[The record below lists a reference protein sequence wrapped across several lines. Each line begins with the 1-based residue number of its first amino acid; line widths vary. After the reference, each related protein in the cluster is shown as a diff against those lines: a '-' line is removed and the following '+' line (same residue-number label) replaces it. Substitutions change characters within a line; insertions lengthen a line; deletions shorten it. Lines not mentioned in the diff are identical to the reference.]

1 MKQNVKRLTAFTLA
15 VNLILCM
22 IPASGFA
29 FEVNTGPSDQ
39 TVIEETLPPDIPV
52 ETVPEFP
59 AETPEEPEPTPT
71 PEEPEPT
78 PLPEESPMETEVPP
92 AMRDAE
98 EIPPKA
104 MPEVPAVEETAPAEI
119 LEDYVSAMEA
129 PMVGLNGVMAIAESD
144 YDINSGSIVLSTPG
158 SYTIRGT
165 GEKTTNT
172 ITIMGA
178 GEYEVTLSGV
188 NIDCS
193 DFKEEAAVAL
203 QDEAHVH
210 LILSNYNTLA
220 SGENRAG
227 VEVPEDCSLEV
238 SGYGDLVVTGGAGQ
252 YDAAAGIGGGAKM
265 SNGPITILDGN
276 ITANGGERSYNGAA
290 GIGGGCN
297 ADGKNITISGGTV
310 TANGSEES
318 YNGASGIGGGT
329 QGDGLDIIIQGGY
342 VTAAASRDSHL
353 GAAGIGGGYMGE
365 AQRLT
370 FSGGSTYAYSSS
382 GATTNGAG
390 IGGGYGGTASYIEIS
405 GDAYVYANYNNPNAN
420 LDGSNGAG
428 IGGGGAIIT
437 EDEKVGGDADHI
449 TISGGSV
456 EAYGNS
462 RGAGIGGGAN
472 GNATNITITGGDVRT
487 YGGKTPASESYL
499 SGAGIGGGS
508 YGYAEEITIRTG
520 ETNYATISAYS
531 SYGSAAIG
539 GGCHG
544 YAKGITIQDSNIY
557 ANAHYAESNGLYGY
571 GAGIGGGLYGAGLNI
586 LIENS
591 TVNTYSYYG
600 AAIGSG
606 AYVGQ
611 HYKSAN
617 TQGRPDLFFTAEGAV
632 LHEEF
637 PEGTK
642 VATSI
647 EIGEKSNITAESSY
661 GAAIGSGY
669 ANWGVGY
676 YADITERYV
685 VDVYIHDCTM
695 TRVGTSNSGAGIGT
709 GGDARY
715 CLSSIVV
722 DGCDSINAE
731 ATSSGM
737 SGASLG
743 SGSGNLWC
751 DMEMS
756 ITNCGTLTLGGDYMQ
771 GGAGIGT
778 GVSNYGGQATVT
790 VEHCDNIFVSM
801 QYGTGL
807 GTGYSNGSG
816 STSHGDYKFTTFFTM
831 NVSKCGSIQITHSG
845 YDNDTTCIG
854 SGVRNTYNTVD
865 ITVEECGPIAIKV
878 DGNYYYTVGIG
889 VGGSNACNSVH
900 VSILRC
906 GAITVEGW
914 YYEGVGIGIGR
925 STSSSNQDYPS
936 DYRVLVK
943 NCESILMTTY
953 GSYFTGIGTAT
964 STSSCNGEVVI
975 DNCGFIRINHNNG
988 SDSVGIGYGRGTHWY
1003 TTSKVWYDS
1012 HVNVQVQNCD
1022 DLTIVMNNGYNTGIG
1037 MGSQSYYGSGEICI
1051 TDCGNILVF
1060 HGQNPA
1066 FNNGGVNYTDHCT
1079 GIGLGRNC
1087 YNCDLAIV
1095 INGCGNVSTQYYK
1108 NSNGKSDYSRWCTGI
1123 GSGSNCYSNTDY
1135 GFTQE
1140 DGQITYYPNTL
1151 NIQIQ
1156 NCGAVEACCGDSGV
1170 GIGMG
1175 YNSRDTVCNVN
1186 IQDCSSV
1193 MADGHYYATGIG
1205 SGQDCYGSY
1214 TDLFDTSSTVTI
1226 LRCEG
1231 GVTAKGGRYGAA
1243 IGSGGNLRNSATVTV
1258 DIQNSGAVTATQY
1271 KLVEDNT
1278 IPDYNASQRG
1288 HAAAIGSGWN
1298 NNGNGQVS
1306 IHIQSCE
1313 VEAYAEDSAA
1323 IGCGDRCNTVTVS
1336 VDLEDC
1342 TVNAQGGCGA
1352 GIGMGDNVS
1361 NTTVDINLTNCE
1373 TTAESLAYGAG
1384 VGGGLED
1391 SRCTSNITVDGGSLT
1406 ATGAG
1411 GGAGI
1416 GTGPKSAVCRANVT
1430 IDGDAVVVATGSGA
1444 TDTRLAEGDD
1454 PTGSDAGAGIGGTAG
1469 QYVGN
1474 ITIRSGDIT
1483 AVGGGIEGNCAAG
1496 IGGGANAKAGN
1507 VVISGGTVH
1516 ATAGHC
1522 DQCGAAGIGGGANS
1536 NAGTVTISGGEVTA
1550 IGAHGEKMGGAGI
1563 GGGPRGDGGTI
1574 IIEGGVVFAIGSERG
1589 AGIGGG
1595 FNGNGGDVTISGG
1608 TTTVIGGLYDSAG
1621 IGGGANG
1628 EGGTLTLSGDPEL
1641 KVYGKSG
1648 NLAITSEITTS
1659 VPLFQGTMA
1668 EVSEDEVTVSLLE
1681 LEGSGEDAVTLPAAY
1696 GAFSLTLPTEG
1707 TYSAYIELDKRCLLS
1722 TLEDSIEE
1730 FQIEEATPA
1739 EGMRLTVI
1747 RFYEVT
1753 FDTGDGSPV
1762 EAQTVRMNKPVTLPD
1777 DPTLDGHFFGGWF
1790 TDEDCTNPYDF
1801 SLPVTGD
1808 MTLYAQWIEIHGQ
1821 PYVIYHYKASLE
1833 GGWDIGTIQYGGEI
1847 PGQLVT
1853 ATSMEYVGF
1862 AEDKL
1867 SSERVP
1873 SGYTQE
1879 GETLVLKL
1887 YYRRVQIKVLVE
1899 NAGEDYPTQF
1909 TAPYG
1914 TLMLLGKPSKA
1925 GYDFDRWTDTDGNTI
1940 DTTMTVH
1947 IEELGDTIFAN
1958 WVLQEGQAA
1967 YQVKHYLRSLE
1978 GAYVLRVAEDLS
1990 GEVGDVVTVTP
2001 NNYTGFHV
2009 NHSISD
2015 ETATG
2020 IIQADNSLA
2029 LRVYYD
2035 RDWITVRLENTHN
2048 TAGSVTVEYG
2058 SAANLPTPSWP
2069 GYTFEGWQK
2078 EDGSFYQDDDN
2089 IETLGEAV
2097 TAQWSAGA
2105 TTLYTVR
2112 YYKQDIQGENMEI
2125 VSLEDLHG
2133 AAGSTVKAAI
2143 RKYPGFTYAP
2153 ELSNVTGM
2161 VDAEDPLILNVYYTR
2176 NTYKVSFV
2184 SNGGTE
2190 VEDQTGIYYTAL
2202 ATAPEDP
2209 FKIGYDFEG
2218 WYTDKTLGDKHNFG
2232 VPVTHDMTLYAK
2244 WTPRD
2249 DTKYT
2254 VYHYQQAVAGAGYA
2268 LADTDHLEGTTGSK
2282 VTAQDMDYPGFH
2294 RNADHKGNVVSATVA
2309 PDGSTVLALY
2319 YDRDLYTVTF
2329 YANGGSPV
2337 SKAKGIRYGAAVP
2350 QPSDP
2355 TKDGYTFL
2363 RWRVD
2368 EEREEGYD
2376 FTTPISENLSLYA
2389 LWEANTYRVTFD
2401 YQGATGNNTVSSK
2414 SVIFGNAYDELPGPT
2429 RHGYDFLGWFTEEQ
2443 DGDEVTAD
2451 TVVETIG
2458 DHTLYSH
2465 WSAREDTPYTVE
2477 HYHQSPT
2484 GVGYELVD
2492 TDHLTGTTDTTVIAE
2507 PRKYPGLQEDVA
2519 NALRVGSGNL
2529 AGDGSL
2535 TLKLYYTRA
2544 RHTLFIDRANGQGM
2558 ETYTVLYGAEVTL
2571 PADPRR
2577 RGYTFAGWT
2586 AEGVDLGE
2594 GKSFSMPD
2602 NAVTLTATW
2611 EAVDYSVTYKYTGA
2625 VPAGAPQLPSGGK
2638 NHNIG
2643 DVLEVAE
2650 VPTLEGYTFHGWH
2663 TDDAAVVDGKF
2674 TMPDG
2679 NVTFTGEWRKGLHNV
2694 IYIYQGS
2701 VPDGAPA
2708 VPVDTN
2714 AYKVGAQVTV
2724 QPDPELEGYSFSGW
2738 QSDVE
2743 IVDGV
2748 FKMPVTN
2755 VVLRGSWSP
2764 VVYSVQFSYTGAVPE
2779 TAQQLPE
2786 EENRAMGET
2795 VAVPAVASVV
2805 GYRFLGWTVDG
2816 VSVEDGAIQ
2825 MPAKDIVLVGCWEK
2839 LPYHVTYAYTGK
2851 VPVKA
2856 PAVPVD
2862 TNVYTLGDTVRVMDS
2877 PTLKGYAFS
2886 GWGESFSMPAENVTL
2901 TGSWSAVTYQ
2911 ITYVLDGGTA
2921 PEKNPTSYTVESPS
2935 LTFTPATK
2943 TGHTFE
2949 GWFADSG
2956 FTTPVAALPAGS
2968 TGDITLYAKWKES
2981 APVGGGGSGGGS
2993 FGGGGSGGGPS
3004 GSTEV
3009 VKPEPPS
3016 QSSGMLNKAD
3026 HMAYIQGFVDGT
3038 VRPLANISRAE
3049 VAAIFFRLLTEEVRK
3064 ENATTVHSFTDVEE
3078 DGWYTEAV
3086 ATLTAMGIVKGRGDG
3101 VFDPT
3106 ATISRSEFAVIAAR
3120 FDSAAYT
3127 GPDLFPDIHGH
3138 WASEEIN
3145 RAAQK
3150 GWVKGD
3156 DAGMFRPDAPIT
3168 RAEAVTLINRVL
3180 ERRVDK
3186 SGVLE
3191 EMKTFPD
3198 NADPTVWYY
3207 YAIQEAANGHAYT
3220 KDKDGREHWVEIK

>member
-1 MKQNVKRLTAFTLA
+1 MKNELKRLTAFVLA

-29 FEVNTGPSDQ
+29 VEVNTGSADQ
-39 TVIEETLPPDIPV
+39 AVIEEPLPPDMPV
-52 ETVPEFP
+52 ETAPELP
-59 AETPEEPEPTPT
+59 TETPEEAEPA
-71 PEEPEPT
+71 
-78 PLPEESPMETEVPP
+78 PLPEEPPMETEAPPATEDGEEVPP
-92 AMRDAE
+92 E
-98 EIPPKA
+98 A
-104 MPEVPAVEETAPAEI
+104 MPEVPAEEETSPAEI
-119 LEDYVSAMEA
+119 LEDFVPAMA
-129 PMVGLNGVMAIAESD
+129 SMDGLNEIMAIAESD
-144 YDINSGSIVLSTPG
+144 YDINSDSIVLSAPG

-165 GEKTTNT
+165 GEITTNT
-172 ITIMGA
+172 VTIMGA
-178 GEYEVTLSGV
+178 GEYEVTLAGV

-193 DFKEEAAVAL
+193 DYKEEAAVAL
-203 QDEAHVH
+203 QDGALVR
-210 LILSNYNTLA
+210 LILIGTNTLA

-227 VEVPEDCSLEV
+227 IEVPEDCSLEV
-238 SGYGDLVVTGGAGQ
+238 NGYGDLVVTGGAGQ

-265 SNGPITILDGN
+265 SNGPIAILGGT

-297 ADGKNITISGGTV
+297 ADGKDITISGGNV

-329 QGDGLDIIIQGGY
+329 QGDGLDITIEGGY
-342 VTAAASRDSHL
+342 VTAAGSRDSHL
-353 GAAGIGGGYMGE
+353 GAAGIGGGYMGDAE
-365 AQRLT
+365 RLT
-370 FSGGSTYAYSSS
+370 FSGGTAYANSSS

-405 GDAYVYANYNNPNAN
+405 GEAYVYANYNNPNAN

-428 IGGGGAIIT
+428 IGGGGAIIS
-437 EDEKVGGDADHI
+437 EDGKAGGDADHI
-449 TISGGSV
+449 TISGGFV

-462 RGAGIGGGAN
+462 RGAGIGGGAH
-472 GNATNITITGGDVRT
+472 GNATHINISGGTVYA
-487 YGGKTPASESYL
+487 YGGKTPTSNSYL
-499 SGAGIGGGS
+499 SGAGIGGGA
-508 YGYAEEITIRTG
+508 YGYAENITICTG
-520 ETNYATISAYS
+520 QTEQQTVFAYS

-544 YAKGITIQDSNIY
+544 YAKGITIQDSNVY
-557 ANAHYAESNGLYGY
+557 ASATYNESNGTSGH

-586 LIENS
+586 QIKAS
-591 TVNTYSYYG
+591 TVEASSYGG

-606 AYVGQ
+606 AYLGQ
-611 HYKSAN
+611 HQYFSGVDDSD
-617 TQGRPDLFFTAEGAV
+617 TTTDWFFTTDEAV
-632 LHEEF
+632 LHGKF
-637 PEGTK
+637 PSDTK
-642 VATSI
+642 VAANI
-647 EIGEKSNITAESSY
+647 EIGKGSNIRASSGS
-661 GAAIGSGY
+661 GAAIGSGRD
-669 ANWGVGY
+669 NWGVY
-676 YADITERYV
+676 NDTDSITERYI
-685 VDVYIHDCTM
+685 VDVYIHDCVIVQT
-695 TRVGTSNSGAGIGT
+695 NAYDGAGIGT
-709 GGDARY
+709 GEYARF
-715 CLSSIVV
+715 CISSIVV
-722 DGCDSINAE
+722 DNC
-731 ATSSGM
+731 TSVDAGTSYGGAIG
-737 SGASLG
+737 SGAYNYYCDMDVSITDCETLSLG
-743 SGSGNLWC
+743 ASNK
-751 DMEMS
+751 
-756 ITNCGTLTLGGDYMQ
+756 IYY
-771 GGAGIGT
+771 GAGIGT
-778 GVSNYGGQATVT
+778 GYYNYGGQANVI
-790 VEHCDNIFVSM
+790 VDNCTSISVWATG
-801 QYGTGL
+801 GTGL
-807 GTGYSNGSG
+807 GTGINNGS
-816 STSHGDYKFTTFFTM
+816 SSYTTTFTM
-831 NVSKCGSIQITHSG
+831 RVSKCKSIQINLQPYNGNNNSIG
-845 YDNDTTCIG
+845 IG
-854 SGVRNTYNTVD
+854 SGQSNSYNTVD
-865 ITVEECGPIAIKV
+865 ITVEDCGPIAINTTTSY
-878 DGNYYYTVGIG
+878 NYKLGIG
-889 VGGSNACNSVH
+889 VGRSNTSNSVH
-900 VSILRC
+900 VSVLRC
-906 GAITVEGW
+906 GAISMEG
-914 YYEGVGIGIGR
+914 YYQYGVGIGIGANT
-925 STSSSNQDYPS
+925 STASLNNPTDYQ
-936 DYRVLVK
+936 VLIK
-943 NCESILMTTY
+943 DCDSISMTTSGY
-953 GSYFTGIGTAT
+953 YFTGIGIGADTR
-964 STSSCNGEVVI
+964 SCTGEVVV
-975 DNCGFIRINHNNG
+975 DNCGSILINHTSG
-988 SDSVGIGYGRGTHWY
+988 DQSVGIGYNRGTAWHTSLPTWY
-1003 TTSKVWYDS
+1003 ALHT
-1012 HVNVQVQNCD
+1012 NVQVQNCD
-1022 DLTIVMNNGYNTGIG
+1022 DITIVMNGSYNTGIG
-1037 MGSQSYYGSGEICI
+1037 MGNDSYYATGKIAI
-1051 TDCGNILVF
+1051 TDCGSISVY
-1060 HGQNPA
+1060 HGYDPA
-1066 FNNGGVNYTDHCT
+1066 YNSSCNYADCSV
-1079 GIGLGRNC
+1079 GIGLGRSS
-1087 YNCDLAIV
+1087 YNCDLGIS
-1095 INGCGNVSTQYYK
+1095 ITCCGDVSARYYQDN
-1108 NSNGKSDYSRWCTGI
+1108 NSNFSYARYCTGI
-1123 GSGSNCYSNTDY
+1123 GSGDNCYSSTNYSCALENGET
-1135 GFTQE
+1135 F
-1140 DGQITYYPNTL
+1140 YYPNTL

-1156 NCGAVEACCGDSGV
+1156 DCGMVEANCGQYGAA
-1170 GIGMG
+1170 IGMG
-1175 YNSRDTVCNVN
+1175 YNNRDTVCNVN
-1186 IQDCSSV
+1186 IQDCNSV
-1193 MADGHYYATGIG
+1193 MADGRYYATGMG
-1205 SGQDCYGSY
+1205 CGQDCYGSD
-1214 TDLFDTSSTVTI
+1214 TNLFDTSSTVTI
-1226 LRCEG
+1226 LRCGG

-1243 IGSGGNLRNSATVTV
+1243 IGSGGNLRSSAAVTV
-1258 DIQNSGAVTATQY
+1258 DIQDSGTVTATQY

-1288 HAAAIGSGWN
+1288 HAVAIGSGWS
-1298 NNGNGQVS
+1298 NNGNAQVS
-1306 IHIQSCE
+1306 IHIQNCE

-1323 IGCGDRCNTVTVS
+1323 IGCGDRSNTTTVDI
-1336 VDLEDC
+1336 DLEDC

-1352 GIGMGDNVS
+1352 GIGYGDNAS
-1361 NTTVDINLTNCE
+1361 NTTVNITLTNCE
-1373 TTAESLAYGAG
+1373 TIAESLAYGAG
-1384 VGGGLED
+1384 VGGGLEN
-1391 SRCTSNITVDGGSLT
+1391 SRCTANITVDGGELT
-1406 ATGAG
+1406 ANGAG
-1411 GGAGI
+1411 GGSGI
-1416 GTGPKSAVCRANVT
+1416 GTGPRGSVCRANVT
-1430 IDGDAVVVATGSGA
+1430 IDGDAVVIATGSGA
-1444 TDTRLAEGDD
+1444 TDARLAEGDD

-1483 AVGGGIEGNCAAG
+1483 AIGGGVEGYCAAG

-1507 VVISGGTVH
+1507 VIISGGTVR

-1522 DQCGAAGIGGGANS
+1522 DQCGGAGIGGGANS

-1563 GGGPRGDGGTI
+1563 GGGPRGDGGPV
-1574 IIEGGVVFAIGSERG
+1574 IIEGGTVIAIGSERG

-1595 FNGNGGDVTISGG
+1595 FNGNGGDVSISGG
-1608 TTTVIGGLYDSAG
+1608 TVTVTGGLYDSAG

-1628 EGGTLTLSGDPEL
+1628 GGGILTLSGDPIL

-1648 NLAITSEITTS
+1648 NPAITSEITTS

-1668 EVSEDEVTVSLLE
+1668 EVSEDEVTVSLVE
-1681 LEGSGEDAVTLPAAY
+1681 LEGNGEDAATLPAAY
-1696 GAFSLTLPTEG
+1696 DAFSLTLPGEG

-1730 FQIEEATPA
+1730 FRIEETIPA
-1739 EGMRLTVI
+1739 EGVRLTVI
-1747 RFYEVT
+1747 RFFEVA
-1753 FDTGDGSPV
+1753 FDTGDGTPV
-1762 EAQTVRMNKPVTLPD
+1762 ETQTVRMNKPVTLPEN
-1777 DPTLDGHFFGGWF
+1777 PALDGHFFGGWF
-1790 TDEDCTNPYDF
+1790 TDEDCTTPYDF

-1821 PYVIYHYKASLE
+1821 PYVVYHYKASLE
-1833 GGWDIGTIQYGGEI
+1833 GGWDIGTIQYGGEV

-1853 ATSMEYVGF
+1853 ATPMEYVGF

-1867 SSERVP
+1867 SVERVP

-1887 YYRRVQIKVLVE
+1887 YYRRIQIKVQIE
-1899 NAGEDYPTQF
+1899 NAGQDYPTQL

-1925 GYDFDRWTDTDGNTI
+1925 GYDFDRWTDADGNTV

-1947 IEELGDTIFAN
+1947 IEDLGDTIFAN

-1990 GEVGDVVTVTP
+1990 GDVGDVVTVSP
-2001 NNYTGFHV
+2001 NNYVGFHV

-2048 TAGSVTVEYG
+2048 TAESVTAEYG

-2089 IETLGEAV
+2089 IETLGETV

-2125 VSLEDLHG
+2125 VSLEDLYG

-2153 ELSNVTGM
+2153 ELSNVTGT
-2161 VDAEDPLILNVYYTR
+2161 VDAEEPLILNVYYTR

-2184 SNGGTE
+2184 SNGGTA
-2190 VEDQTGIYYTAL
+2190 VDAQTGIYYTAL

-2209 FKIGYDFEG
+2209 TKIGYDFEG

-2232 VPVTHDMTLYAK
+2232 VPVTHDLTLYAK

-2254 VYHYQQAVAGAGYA
+2254 VYHYRQAVTGTGYA
-2268 LADTDHLEGTTGSK
+2268 LADTDHLEGTTGSE
-2282 VTAQDMDYPGFH
+2282 VTAQEMDYPGFH
-2294 RNADHKGNVVSATVA
+2294 RNADHNGNVVSATVA

-2319 YDRDLYTVTF
+2319 YDRNLYTATF

-2337 SKAKGIRYGAAVP
+2337 SKVKGIRYGATVA

-2363 RWRVD
+2363 RWRGD
-2368 EEREEGYD
+2368 EKSEEGYD
-2376 FTTPISENLSLYA
+2376 FTAPVTANLSLYA

-2414 SVIFGNAYDELPGPT
+2414 SVIFDSSYDELPRPT
-2429 RHGYDFLGWFTEEQ
+2429 RHGYDFLGWFTEER

-2451 TVVETIG
+2451 TVAQTIG
-2458 DHTLYSH
+2458 DHTLYAH
-2465 WSAREDTPYTVE
+2465 WFAREDTPYTVE
-2477 HYHQSPT
+2477 HYHQSPS

-2507 PRKYPGLQEDVA
+2507 PRKYPGLQEDTA

-2544 RHTLFIDRANGQGM
+2544 RHTLLIDRANGQGM
-2558 ETYTVLYGAEVTL
+2558 ETHTVLYGAEVTL
-2571 PADPRR
+2571 PAAAPRR

-2586 AEGVDLGE
+2586 AEGVELGE
-2594 GKSFSMPD
+2594 GESFSMPD

-2611 EAVDYSVTYKYTGA
+2611 EAVDYSVTYKYIGA
-2625 VPAGAPQLPSGGK
+2625 VPADAPQLPDGGK
-2638 NHNIG
+2638 DHNIG

-2679 NVTFTGEWRKGLHNV
+2679 NVTFTGEWRKGLHNI

-2701 VPDGAPA
+2701 VPEGAPA
-2708 VPVDTN
+2708 APVDTN
-2714 AYKVGAQVTV
+2714 AYMVGAKVTV
-2724 QPDPELEGYSFSGW
+2724 LPDPELEGYAFSGW

-2764 VVYSVQFSYTGAVPE
+2764 VVYNVQFSYTGDIPD

-2786 EENRAMGET
+2786 EEYRAMGET
-2795 VAVPAVASVV
+2795 VTVPAVASVL
-2805 GYRFLGWTVDG
+2805 GYRFLGWTMDG
-2816 VSVEDGAIQ
+2816 ASVEDGAIQ

-2851 VPVKA
+2851 IPVKA
-2856 PAVPVD
+2856 PAAPVD
-2862 TNVYTLGDTVRVMDS
+2862 DNVYTLGDTVQIMAS

-2886 GWGESFSMPAENVTL
+2886 GWGESLSFSMPAENVTL

-2911 ITYVLDGGTA
+2911 ITYVLGGGTA
-2921 PEKNPTSYTVESPS
+2921 SEKNPTSYTVESPS
-2935 LTFTPATK
+2935 LTFVPATK

-2968 TGDITLYAKWKES
+2968 TGDITLYAKWKEN
-2981 APVGGGGSGGGS
+2981 APVSGGGSGGGS
-2993 FGGGGSGGGPS
+2993 FGGGGSGDPS
-3004 GSTEV
+3004 GSVEV

-3049 VAAIFFRLLTEEVRK
+3049 VATIYFRLLTEEVRK
-3064 ENATTVHSFTDVEE
+3064 ENATTVHSFIDVEE

-3101 VFDPT
+3101 IFDPA
-3106 ATISRSEFAVIAAR
+3106 ATITRSEFAVIAAR
-3120 FDSAAYT
+3120 FDSEDYT
-3127 GPDLFPDIHGH
+3127 ESDLFPDIHGH
-3138 WASEEIN
+3138 WAAAEIN

-3191 EMKTFPD
+3191 DMKTFPD

-3220 KDKDGREHWVEIK
+3220 KDKAGKETWVELK

>member
-1 MKQNVKRLTAFTLA
+1 MKNELKRLTAFVLA

-29 FEVNTGPSDQ
+29 VEVNTGSADQ
-39 TVIEETLPPDIPV
+39 AVIGETLPPDMPV
-52 ETVPEFP
+52 ETAPEFP
-59 AETPEEPEPTPT
+59 TETPEEAEPA
-71 PEEPEPT
+71 
-78 PLPEESPMETEVPP
+78 PLPEEPPMETEEPPATEDGEEVPP
-92 AMRDAE
+92 EAL
-98 EIPPKA
+98 
-104 MPEVPAVEETAPAEI
+104 PEVPAAEETSPAEI
-119 LEDYVSAMEA
+119 LEDFVPAMA
-129 PMVGLNGVMAIAESD
+129 SIDGLNEIMAIAESD
-144 YDINSGSIVLSTPG
+144 YDINSDSIVLSAPG

-165 GEKTTNT
+165 GEITTNT
-172 ITIMGA
+172 VTIMGA
-178 GEYEVTLSGV
+178 GEYEVTLAGV

-193 DFKEEAAVAL
+193 DYKEEAAVAL
-203 QDEAHVH
+203 QDGAHVH
-210 LILSNYNTLA
+210 LLLVGTNTLA

-227 VEVPEDCSLEV
+227 IEVPEDCSLEV
-238 SGYGDLVVTGGAGQ
+238 NGYGDLVVTGGAGQ

-265 SNGPITILDGN
+265 SNGPIAILGGT

-297 ADGKNITISGGTV
+297 ADGKDITISGGNV

-329 QGDGLDIIIQGGY
+329 QGDGLDIIIEGGY
-342 VTAAASRDSHL
+342 VTAAGSRDSHL
-353 GAAGIGGGYMGE
+353 GAAGIGGGYMGD

-370 FSGGSTYAYSSS
+370 FSGGTTYANSSS

-390 IGGGYGGTASYIEIS
+390 IGGGYGGTASYIEVS
-405 GDAYVYANYNNPNAN
+405 GDAYVFANYNNPNAN

-428 IGGGGAIIT
+428 IGGGGAIIS
-437 EDEKVGGDADHI
+437 EDGKVGGDADHI
-449 TISGGSV
+449 TISGGFV

-472 GNATNITITGGDVRT
+472 GIATHITITGGEVRA

-499 SGAGIGGGS
+499 SGAGIGGGA
-508 YGYAEEITIRTG
+508 YGYAEEITICTG
-520 ETNYATISAYS
+520 QTEQQTVFAYS

-544 YAKGITIQDSNIY
+544 YAKGITIQDSNVY
-557 ANAHYAESNGLYGY
+557 AEARYAESNGTHGY

-586 LIENS
+586 LIKGS
-591 TVNTYSYYG
+591 VVNAYSYHG

-611 HYKSAN
+611 YYRSSD
-617 TQGRPDLFFTAEGAV
+617 TYGRPDLFFTAEGAV
-632 LHEEF
+632 LHGKF
-637 PEGTK
+637 PEGIK
-642 VATSI
+642 AATSI
-647 EIGEKSNITAESSY
+647 EIGRDSTITAYSQA

-669 ANWGVGY
+669 SNWGIGY
-676 YADITERYV
+676 FADITEQYI
-685 VDVYIHDCTM
+685 VDVYVHDCIISCARTD
-695 TRVGTSNSGAGIGT
+695 GSGAGIGT
-709 GGDARY
+709 GGDAHY

-722 DGCDSINAE
+722 DGCDSINAGE
-731 ATSSGM
+731 ASPWM
-737 SGASLG
+737 SGASIG
-743 SGSGNLWC
+743 SGGGNLWC

-756 ITNCGTLTLGGDYMQ
+756 VTDCGTLTVGGSYMQ

-778 GVSNYGGQATVT
+778 GVSNYGGRANVM
-790 VEHCDNIFVSM
+790 VDNCESISGCVYS
-801 QYGTGL
+801 GTLL
-807 GTGYSNGSG
+807 GTGSSNGS
-816 STSHGDYKFTTFFTM
+816 SHTPDNGYNQDWRNTTFFTM
-831 NVSKCGSIQITHSG
+831 TVTNCGAISYTNDYSYTNSAKTAIGSGPGNCYNQVDIRVSDCGSISI
-845 YDNDTTCIG
+845 D
-854 SGVRNTYNTVD
+854 
-865 ITVEECGPIAIKV
+865 P
-878 DGNYYYTVGIG
+878 YYYTVVGIG
-889 VGGSNACNSVH
+889 VGASNRNNQVH
-900 VSILRC
+900 VAVERC
-906 GAITVEGW
+906 GSIVMGQKWSSW
-914 YYEGVGIGIGR
+914 YNSVGIGIGGG
-925 STSSSNQDYPS
+925 SCTDNLDYPT

-943 NCESILMTTY
+943 DCGSISMSAN
-953 GSYFTGIGTAT
+953 GEYFTGIGTGSGAQ
-964 STSSCNGEVVI
+964 SCSGEVVV
-975 DNCGFIRINHNNG
+975 DNCGAILINHTG
-988 SDSVGIGYGRGTHWY
+988 SYDSVGIGYGRGTHWY
-1003 TTSKVWYDS
+1003 NTSAAWYDF
-1012 HVNVQVQNCD
+1012 HVAVNVQNCD
-1022 DLTIVMNNGYNTGIG
+1022 DITVVMDGYRNTGIG
-1037 MGSQSYYGSGEICI
+1037 MGAYSYYAKGEIVI
-1051 TDCGNILVF
+1051 TDCGNISVYQ
-1060 HGQNPA
+1060 GYDPVYNS
-1066 FNNGGVNYTDHCT
+1066 NWNTTEYSV
-1079 GIGLGRNC
+1079 GIGMGHSS
-1087 YNCDLAIV
+1087 YNCDVGIS
-1095 INGCGNVSTQYYK
+1095 ITNCGDVSIRYYQD
-1108 NSNGKSDYSRWCTGI
+1108 SNGNPTYASSCTGI
-1123 GSGSNCYSNTDY
+1123 GSAYGCYSNNSRYTL
-1135 GFTQE
+1135 E
-1140 DGQITYYPNTL
+1140 DGTTTYYPNTL

-1156 NCGAVEACCGDSGV
+1156 GCGMVEANCGQYGV
-1170 GIGMG
+1170 AIGLG
-1175 YNSRDTVCNVN
+1175 YYNRDTISN
-1186 IQDCSSV
+1186 ITLQDCDSV
-1193 MADGHYYATGIG
+1193 TADGRYYATGMG
-1205 SGQDCYGSY
+1205 CGQECYGSD
-1214 TDLFDTSSTVTI
+1214 TNLFDTSSTVAI
-1226 LRCEG
+1226 LRCGG

-1243 IGSGGNLRNSATVTV
+1243 IGSGGNLRSSAAVTV
-1258 DIQNSGAVTATQY
+1258 DIQDSGTVTATQY

-1288 HAAAIGSGWN
+1288 HAVAIGSGWS
-1298 NNGNGQVS
+1298 NNGNAQVS
-1306 IHIQSCE
+1306 IHIQNCE

-1323 IGCGDRCNTVTVS
+1323 IGCGDRCNTITVDI
-1336 VDLEDC
+1336 DLEDC

-1352 GIGMGDNVS
+1352 GIGYGDNVTS
-1361 NTTVDINLTNCE
+1361 ATANITLTNCE
-1373 TTAESLAYGAG
+1373 TIAESLAYGAG
-1384 VGGGLED
+1384 VGGGLEN
-1391 SRCTSNITVDGGSLT
+1391 SRCTANITVDGGELT
-1406 ATGAG
+1406 ANGAG
-1411 GGAGI
+1411 GGSGI
-1416 GTGPKSAVCRANVT
+1416 GTGPRGSVCRANVT
-1430 IDGDAVVVATGSGA
+1430 IDGDAVVIATGSGA
-1444 TDTRLAEGDD
+1444 TDARLAEGDD

-1483 AVGGGIEGNCAAG
+1483 ASGGGVEGYCAAG
-1496 IGGGANAKAGN
+1496 IGGGANTKAGN
-1507 VVISGGTVH
+1507 VIISGGTVR

-1522 DQCGAAGIGGGANS
+1522 DQCGGAGIGGGANS

-1563 GGGPRGDGGTI
+1563 GGGPRGDGGTV
-1574 IIEGGVVFAIGSERG
+1574 IIEGGTVIAIGSERG

-1595 FNGNGGDVTISGG
+1595 FNGNGGDVSISGG
-1608 TTTVIGGLYDSAG
+1608 TVTVTGGLYDSAG

-1628 EGGTLTLSGDPEL
+1628 EGGTLTLSGDPIL

-1648 NLAITSEITTS
+1648 NPAITSEITTS

-1668 EVSEDEVTVSLLE
+1668 EVSEDEVTVSLVE
-1681 LEGSGEDAVTLPAAY
+1681 LEGNGEDAVILPAAY
-1696 GAFSLTLPTEG
+1696 DAFSLTLPGEG

-1730 FQIEEATPA
+1730 FQIEETIPA

-1747 RFYEVT
+1747 RFFEVA

-1762 EAQTVRMNKPVTLPD
+1762 ETQTVRMNKPVTLPEN
-1777 DPTLDGHFFGGWF
+1777 PALDGHFFGGWF

-1853 ATSMEYVGF
+1853 ATPMEYVGF

-1867 SSERVP
+1867 SAERVP
-1873 SGYTQE
+1873 FGYTQE

-1887 YYRRVQIKVLVE
+1887 YYRRIQIKVQIE
-1899 NAGEDYPTQF
+1899 NAGQDYPTQL

-1925 GYDFDRWTDTDGNTI
+1925 GYDFDRWTDADGNTI

-1947 IEELGDTIFAN
+1947 IEDLGDTIFAN

-1990 GEVGDVVTVTP
+1990 GDVGDVVTVSP
-2001 NNYTGFHV
+2001 NNYVGFHV

-2048 TAGSVTVEYG
+2048 TAESVTAEYG

-2125 VSLEDLHG
+2125 VSLEDLYG

-2153 ELSNVTGM
+2153 ELSNVTGT
-2161 VDAEDPLILNVYYTR
+2161 VDAEEPLILNVYYTR

-2184 SNGGTE
+2184 SNGGTA
-2190 VEDQTGIYYTAL
+2190 VDAQTGIYYTAL

-2209 FKIGYDFEG
+2209 TKIGYDFEG

-2232 VPVTHDMTLYAK
+2232 VPVTHDLTLYAK

-2254 VYHYQQAVAGAGYA
+2254 VYHYQQAVTGTGYA
-2268 LADTDHLEGTTGSK
+2268 LADTAHLEGTTGSE
-2282 VTAQDMDYPGFH
+2282 VTAQEMDYPGFH
-2294 RNADHKGNVVSATVA
+2294 RNADHNGNVVSATVA
-2309 PDGSTVLALY
+2309 PDDSTVLALY
-2319 YDRDLYTVTF
+2319 YDRNLYTATF

-2337 SKAKGIRYGAAVP
+2337 SKVKGIRYGATVA

-2363 RWRVD
+2363 RWRLD
-2368 EEREEGYD
+2368 EESEEGYD
-2376 FTTPISENLSLYA
+2376 FTAPVSANLSLYA

-2401 YQGATGNNTVSSK
+2401 YQGTTGNNTVSSK
-2414 SVIFGNAYDELPGPT
+2414 FVIFDSAYDELPSPT

-2451 TVVETIG
+2451 AVVQTIG
-2458 DHTLYSH
+2458 DHTLYAH

-2477 HYHQSPT
+2477 HYHQSPS

-2507 PRKYPGLQEDVA
+2507 PRKYPGLQEDTA

-2544 RHTLFIDRANGQGM
+2544 RHTLLIDRANGQGM
-2558 ETYTVLYGAEVTL
+2558 GIHTVLYGAEVTL
-2571 PADPRR
+2571 PAAPRR

-2586 AEGVDLGE
+2586 AEGVGLGE
-2594 GKSFSMPD
+2594 GESFSMPD

-2611 EAVDYSVTYKYTGA
+2611 EAVDYSVTYKYIGA
-2625 VPAGAPQLPSGGK
+2625 VPADAPQLPDGGK
-2638 NHNIG
+2638 DHNIG

-2663 TDDAAVVDGKF
+2663 TDDVAVADGKF

-2679 NVTFTGEWRKGLHNV
+2679 NVTFTGEWRKGLHNI

-2701 VPDGAPA
+2701 VPEGAPA
-2708 VPVDTN
+2708 APVDTN
-2714 AYKVGAQVTV
+2714 AYMVGAKVTV
-2724 QPDPELEGYSFSGW
+2724 LPDPELEGYAFSGW

-2755 VVLRGSWSP
+2755 VVLCGSWSP
-2764 VVYSVQFSYTGAVPE
+2764 VVYNVQFSYTGDIPD

-2786 EENRAMGET
+2786 EEYRAMGET
-2795 VAVPAVASVV
+2795 VAVPAVASVL

-2816 VSVEDGAIQ
+2816 ASVEDGAIQ
-2825 MPAKDIVLVGCWEK
+2825 MPAKDIVLVGRWEK

-2862 TNVYTLGDTVRVMDS
+2862 DNVYTLGDTVQIMAS

-2886 GWGESFSMPAENVTL
+2886 GWGESLSFSMPAENVTL

-2911 ITYVLDGGTA
+2911 ITYVLGGGTA
-2921 PEKNPTSYTVESPS
+2921 SEKNPTSYTVESPS
-2935 LTFTPATK
+2935 LTFVPATK

-2956 FTTPVAALPAGS
+2956 FTTPVTALPAGS
-2968 TGDITLYAKWKES
+2968 TGDITLYAKWKEN
-2981 APVGGGGSGGGS
+2981 APVSGGGSGGGS
-2993 FGGGGSGGGPS
+2993 FGGGGSGSGPS
-3004 GSTEV
+3004 GSVEV

-3049 VAAIFFRLLTEEVRK
+3049 VATIFFRLLTEEVRK
-3064 ENATTVHSFTDVEE
+3064 ENATTVHSFIDVEE

-3101 VFDPT
+3101 IFDPA
-3106 ATISRSEFAVIAAR
+3106 ATITRSEFAVIAAR
-3120 FDSAAYT
+3120 FDSEDYT

-3138 WASEEIN
+3138 WAAPEIN
-3145 RAAQK
+3145 RAAKQ

-3168 RAEAVTLINRVL
+3168 RAEAVTLINRIL

-3191 EMKTFPD
+3191 DMKTFPD

-3220 KDKDGREHWVEIK
+3220 KDKAGKETWVELK

>member
-1 MKQNVKRLTAFTLA
+1 MKYNLKRLTAFALA

-29 FEVNTGPSDQ
+29 VEVNTGPPDQ
-39 TVIEETLPPDIPV
+39 TVIEETLPPDLPV
-52 ETVPEFP
+52 ETVPELP
-59 AETPEEPEPTPT
+59 AETPEEAEPTLSPEEPEPTPF
-71 PEEPEPT
+71 
-78 PLPEESPMETEVPP
+78 PEESPMETEAPPATEDGEEVPP
-92 AMRDAE
+92 E
-98 EIPPKA
+98 A
-104 MPEVPAVEETAPAEI
+104 MPEVPAAEETSPAEI
-119 LEDYVSAMEA
+119 LEDFVSAMA
-129 PMVGLNGVMAIAESD
+129 PMDGLNEVMAFAASD
-144 YDINSGSIVLSTPG
+144 YIINNGSIVLSTPG

-165 GEKTTNT
+165 GEETINT

-193 DFKEEAAVAL
+193 DYKEEAAVAL

-210 LILSNYNTLA
+210 LILDGTNTLA

-227 VEVPEDCSLEV
+227 IEVPEDCSLEM
-238 SGYGDLVVTGGAGQ
+238 SGDGSLVVTGGAGQ

-265 SNGPITILDGN
+265 SNGPITISGGN

-297 ADGKNITISGGTV
+297 ADGRDITISGGNV

-329 QGDGLDIIIQGGY
+329 QGDGLDIIIQGGT
-342 VTAAASRDSHL
+342 VTAAGSRDSHL
-353 GAAGIGGGYMGE
+353 GAAGIGGGYMGD

-370 FSGGSTYAYSSS
+370 FSGGTTYAYSSS

-405 GDAYVYANYNNPNAN
+405 GDAYVYANYDNPNAH
-420 LDGSNGAG
+420 LDGNNGAG

-449 TISGGSV
+449 MISGGTV
-456 EAYGNS
+456 EAHGNS
-462 RGAGIGGGAN
+462 RGAGIGGGAY
-472 GNATNITITGGDVRT
+472 GNATYITITGGNVGA

-499 SGAGIGGGS
+499 SGAGIGGGA
-508 YGYAEEITIRTG
+508 YGYAESITIRTG
-520 ETNYATISAYS
+520 EIEQCTVYANS

-544 YAKGITIQDSNIY
+544 YAKGITIQDSNVY
-557 ANAHYAESNGLYGY
+557 ANAQYAESNSWYGY

-586 LIENS
+586 LIEGS
-591 TVNTYSYYG
+591 VVNAYSYHG

-606 AYVGQ
+606 AYLGQ
-611 HYKSAN
+611 HYQYYNDSSCW
-617 TQGRPDLFFTAEGAV
+617 PELFFTANGAV
-632 LHEEF
+632 LYGDF
-637 PEGTK
+637 PEETK
-642 VATSI
+642 VATNI
-647 EIGEKSNITAESSY
+647 EIGEGCNITATGSSGAAIGSGYRNWGVGHYADITEQYVVDVYIHDSTITCAKTDSGGAGIGTGNGARYCLSSVVVDNCTSVKASSSY
-661 GAAIGSGY
+661 GAAIGSGS
-669 ANWGVGY
+669 
-676 YADITERYV
+676 
-685 VDVYIHDCTM
+685 
-695 TRVGTSNSGAGIGT
+695 SNQ
-709 GGDARY
+709 
-715 CLSSIVV
+715 
-722 DGCDSINAE
+722 
-731 ATSSGM
+731 
-737 SGASLG
+737 
-743 SGSGNLWC
+743 WC
-751 DMEMS
+751 DIEMS
-756 ITNCGTLTLGGDYMQ
+756 IRNCGALVLGESYRIS

-778 GVSNYGGQATVT
+778 GSSNYGGQANVT
-790 VEHCDNIFVSM
+790 VDNCESISEWVYS
-801 QYGTGL
+801 GTGL
-807 GTGYSNGSG
+807 GTGNSNGSSSYAD
-816 STSHGDYKFTTFFTM
+816 STTLTM
-831 NVSKCGSIQITHSG
+831 KVSKCNSIQINLPSG
-845 YDNDTTCIG
+845 NNSYVPTGIG
-854 SGVRNTYNTVD
+854 SGYGNAYNTVD
-865 ITVEECGPIAIKV
+865 ITVEDCGPIDIKSTTS
-878 DGNYYYTVGIG
+878 YEYKLGIG
-889 VGGSNACNSVH
+889 VGRSNSNNSVH
-900 VSILRC
+900 VSVLRC
-906 GAITVEGW
+906 GAISVEG
-914 YYEGVGIGIGR
+914 YFQYGVGIGIGANA
-925 STSSSNQDYPS
+925 STTNLNHPTDYQ
-936 DYRVLVK
+936 VLVK
-943 NCESILMTTY
+943 DCESISMTISGY
-953 GSYFTGIGTAT
+953 DFTGIGVGADTR
-964 STSSCNGEVVI
+964 SCSGEVVV
-975 DNCGFIRINHNNG
+975 DNCGPILINHTSG
-988 SDSVGIGYGRGTHWY
+988 EQSVGIGYGRGTRWY
-1003 TTSKVWYDS
+1003 SSSSVWHDL
-1012 HVNVQVQNCD
+1012 HVTVKVQNCD
-1022 DLTIVMNNGYNTGIG
+1022 DITIVMNGHYNTGIG
-1037 MGSQSYYGSGEICI
+1037 MGNDSYYATSEIAI
-1051 TDCGNILVF
+1051 TDCGKVSVF
-1060 HGQNPA
+1060 HGYDPIYNSSTS
-1066 FNNGGVNYTDHCT
+1066 YTRYSV
-1079 GIGLGRNC
+1079 GIGLGYSS
-1087 YNCDLAIV
+1087 YNCDVDIRV
-1095 INGCGNVSTQYYK
+1095 TRCGDVSTRYYQN
-1108 NSNGKSDYSRWCTGI
+1108 NSGNPTYALYCTGI
-1123 GSGSNCYSNTDY
+1123 GSGNDCYSSTNNSYALENGET
-1135 GFTQE
+1135 F
-1140 DGQITYYPNTL
+1140 YYPNTL

-1170 GIGMG
+1170 AIGMG
-1175 YNSRDTVCNVN
+1175 YNNRDTVCNVN
-1186 IQDCSSV
+1186 IQDCNSV
-1193 MADGHYYATGIG
+1193 MADGSYYASGIG
-1205 SGQDCYGSY
+1205 CALNCYGSY
-1214 TDLFDTSSTVTI
+1214 TSLFDTSSTVTI

-1243 IGSGGNLRNSATVTV
+1243 IGSGGNFRNSATVTV
-1258 DIQNSGAVTATQY
+1258 DIQDSGTVNATQY
-1271 KLVEDNT
+1271 KLVNDNT

-1288 HAAAIGSGWN
+1288 HAAAIGSGWS
-1298 NNGNGQVS
+1298 NNGNAQVF
-1306 IHIQSCE
+1306 IHIQNCE
-1313 VEAYAEDSAA
+1313 VEAYAEDSTA
-1323 IGCGDRCNTVTVS
+1323 IGCGDRSNTITVDI
-1336 VDLEDC
+1336 DLEDC

-1352 GIGMGDNVS
+1352 GIGYGDNVS
-1361 NTTVDINLTNCE
+1361 NTTANITLTNCE
-1373 TTAESLAYGAG
+1373 TIAESLTYGAG
-1384 VGGGLED
+1384 VGGGLEN
-1391 SRCTSNITVDGGSLT
+1391 SRCTANITVDGGELT
-1406 ATGAG
+1406 ANGAG
-1411 GGAGI
+1411 GGSGI
-1416 GTGPKSAVCRANVT
+1416 GTGPRGSVCRANVT
-1430 IDGDAVVVATGSGA
+1430 IDGDAVVIATGSGA
-1444 TDTRLAEGDD
+1444 TDARLAEGDD

-1483 AVGGGIEGNCAAG
+1483 AIGGGVEGYCAAG

-1507 VVISGGTVH
+1507 VIISGGTVH

-1563 GGGPRGDGGTI
+1563 GGGPRGDGGTVN
-1574 IIEGGVVFAIGSERG
+1574 IEGGTVIAIGSERG

-1595 FNGNGGDVTISGG
+1595 FNGNGGDVSISGG
-1608 TTTVIGGLYDSAG
+1608 TVTVTGGLYDSAG

-1681 LEGSGEDAVTLPAAY
+1681 LERNGEDTVTLPAAY
-1696 GAFSLTLPTEG
+1696 DAFSLTLPTEG

-1722 TLEDSIEE
+1722 TLADSIEE

-1747 RFYEVT
+1747 RFYEVA

-1762 EAQTVRMNKPVTLPD
+1762 ETQTVRMNKPVMLPD
-1777 DPTLDGHFFGGWF
+1777 NPTLDGHFFGGWY
-1790 TDEDCTNPYDF
+1790 TDEDCTTPYDF

-1853 ATSMEYVGF
+1853 AVPMEYVGF

-1867 SSERVP
+1867 SGERVP

-1887 YYRRVQIKVLVE
+1887 YYRRIQIKVQIE
-1899 NAGEDYPTQF
+1899 NAGEDYPTQL

-1925 GYDFDRWTDTDGNTI
+1925 GYDFDRWTDADGNTI

-1947 IEELGDTIFAN
+1947 IEDLGDTIFAN

-1990 GEVGDVVTVTP
+1990 GDVGDVVTVTP

-2048 TAGSVTVEYG
+2048 TAESVTVEYG

-2125 VSLEDLHG
+2125 VSLEDLYG
-2133 AAGSTVKAAI
+2133 AAGSTAKAAI

-2161 VDAEDPLILNVYYTR
+2161 VDAEEPLILNVYYTR

-2184 SNGGTE
+2184 SNGGTA
-2190 VEDQTGIYYTAL
+2190 VDAQTGIYYTAL

-2209 FKIGYDFEG
+2209 TKIGYDFEG
-2218 WYTDKTLGDKHNFG
+2218 WYTDKALGDKHNFG
-2232 VPVTHDMTLYAK
+2232 VPVTHDLNLYAK

-2254 VYHYQQAVAGAGYA
+2254 VYHYQQAVTGTGYA

-2329 YANGGSPV
+2329 YALGGSLV
-2337 SKAKGIRYGAAVP
+2337 SKVKGIRFGSTVA

-2368 EEREEGYD
+2368 EESEEGYD
-2376 FTTPISENLSLYA
+2376 FTTPISANLSLYA
-2389 LWEANTYRVTFD
+2389 LWEANTYQVTFD

-2414 SVIFGNAYDELPGPT
+2414 PVIFDSAYDELPSPT

-2451 TVVETIG
+2451 TVVQTIG
-2458 DHTLYSH
+2458 DHTLYAH

-2507 PRKYPGLQEDVA
+2507 PRKYPGLQEDTG

-2544 RHTLFIDRANGQGM
+2544 RHTLLIDRANGQGM
-2558 ETYTVLYGAEVTL
+2558 ETHTVLYGAEVTL

-2594 GKSFSMPD
+2594 GKTFSMPD

-2611 EAVDYSVTYKYTGA
+2611 EAVDYSVTYKYIGS
-2625 VPAGAPQLPSGGK
+2625 VPADAPELPNGGK

-2701 VPDGAPA
+2701 VPEGAPA

-2724 QPDPELEGYSFSGW
+2724 LPDPELEGYSFSGW

-2764 VVYSVQFSYTGAVPE
+2764 VVYNVQFSYAGDIPE

-2786 EENRAMGET
+2786 EEYRAMGET
-2795 VAVPAVASVV
+2795 VAVPAVASVL

-2862 TNVYTLGDTVRVMDS
+2862 TNVYTLGDTVRVMAS

-2921 PEKNPTSYTVESPS
+2921 SEKNPTSYTVESPS
-2935 LTFTPATK
+2935 LTFAPATK
-2943 TGHTFE
+2943 TGCTFE

-2968 TGDITLYAKWKES
+2968 TGDITLYAKWKEN
-2981 APVGGGGSGGGS
+2981 APISGGGSGGGS

-3004 GSTEV
+3004 GSVEV

-3049 VAAIFFRLLTEEVRK
+3049 VATIFFRLLTEEVRK
-3064 ENATTVHSFTDVEE
+3064 ENATTVHSFIDVEE

-3101 VFDPT
+3101 IFDPT

-3138 WASEEIN
+3138 WAAEEIN

-3191 EMKTFPD
+3191 GMKTFPD

-3220 KDKDGREHWVEIK
+3220 KDKAEKETWVELK